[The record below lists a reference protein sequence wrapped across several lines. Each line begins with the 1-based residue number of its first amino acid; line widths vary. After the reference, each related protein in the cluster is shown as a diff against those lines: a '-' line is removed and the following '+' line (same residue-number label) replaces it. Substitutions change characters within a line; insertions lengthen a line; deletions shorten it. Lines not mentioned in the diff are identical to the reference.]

1 MDDRVTCYLC
11 GQPKP
16 AADFYESE
24 LATKRFRECLRISRQ
39 RSVNED
45 HTKYLRRLTAQLKS
59 QRLKSNFTWEIK
71 PQDVID
77 LWESQAG
84 KCAISGLNMT
94 HHRTNEGGKSAFNAS
109 IDRINNLEGYVKNN
123 IQLVCNQTNTMRH
136 TLNVGEF
143 WWWIKTIYQH
153 QNKE

>member
-11 GQPKP
+11 GQPKL

-24 LATKRFRECLRISRQ
+24 LATKRCRECLRLIRQ

-77 LWESQAG
+77 LWESQNG
-84 KCAISGLNMT
+84 RCAISGLNMT
-94 HHRTNEGGKSAFNAS
+94 HHQNE
-109 IDRINNLEGYVKNN
+109 
-123 IQLVCNQTNTMRH
+123 
-136 TLNVGEF
+136 
-143 WWWIKTIYQH
+143 
-153 QNKE
+153 